1 MRTFSVYARLN
12 YDQPKFDSN
21 LDSKTLEQVIKNELE
36 RTGELLFTE
45 IEVVEIDGGTDVE

>member
-1 MRTFSVYARLN
+1 MKTFSVNARFN
-12 YDQPKFDSN
+12 YDQTKFDSN

-45 IEVVEIDGGTDVE
+45 IKVVEIDGGTDVE